1 MTKSD
6 LLTALGDIDEK
17 YICKA
22 FEKASA
28 ENVLILDERETKG
41 RVGAMD
47 KKKYIKNKIVP
58 IVAVAASVILCVG
71 SLIYITQRNND
82 DKITP
87 QDNSAVTSQSESEQS
102 DSSTEISESTPD
114 CVYEVFNWGDN
125 EEFAEH
131 IYKIVSDKGFVNTTY
146 KLQDGT
152 TEEIIYLYEF
162 DCIEGYSLFSRYQTG
177 SNYVYSF
184 YRKNGDRTGSATN
197 EITMTWEIG
206 TESQSAL
213 QSKIDYYN
221 SQGYA
226 VNEISNMPGYYY
238 VDFDEFQKVMWCEA
252 GYYFELQFP
261 VSVGRINTSTHAYT
275 GEYLFSLKKS
285 QYIIDESGNA
295 TELDKYFSESPYEL
309 FQKRLIELQTQN
321 PNEPIVELTYND
333 KLGALSGYGI
343 GIPQGN
349 EENVNSV
356 EQIKEFI
363 NNTDLAGEELD
374 AAILDMVY
382 DLYYIKIEM
391 GSGVYWDEL
400 LIDKDGKHIVTDYM
414 GTARYRYYD
423 VATKTYC
430 SVPLSE
436 IGFHGEFDDD

>member
-6 LLTALGDIDEK
+6 LLTALGDVDEK

-22 FEKASA
+22 FEKAFA
-28 ENVLILDERETKG
+28 ENVLVLDERETKG

-58 IVAVAASVILCVG
+58 IAAVAASVILCVG

-87 QDNSAVTSQSESEQS
+87 QDSSAVTSQSESEQS
-102 DSSTEISESTPD
+102 DSSTDNSESPPD
-114 CVYEVFNWGDN
+114 CVYVDERFFWNGN

-146 KLQDGT
+146 TVQNGE
-152 TEEIIYLYEF
+152 TEEMIYLYEF
-162 DCIEGYSLFSRYQTG
+162 DCIEGYSLYTRYETA
-177 SNYVYSF
+177 SDSVYF
-184 YRKNGDRTGSATN
+184 RYRKNGEKIGSATTD
-197 EITMTWEIG
+197 ITMTWEIG
-206 TESQSAL
+206 SEPQNAL
-213 QSKIDYYN
+213 QSKIDQYN
-221 SQGYA
+221 S

-275 GEYLFSLKKS
+275 GEYLFSLKES

-321 PNEPIVELTYND
+321 PNEPIDELTYND

-349 EENVNSV
+349 EENVNTV

-363 NNTDLAGEELD
+363 NSTDLAGEELD

-382 DLYYIKIEM
+382 ELYYIKIEM
-391 GSGVYWDEL
+391 GSGVYWDEFI
-400 LIDKDGKHIVTDYM
+400 IDKDGKHVVTDYM
-414 GTARYRYYD
+414 GTACYRYYD
-423 VATKTYC
+423 EATKTYC
-430 SVPLSE
+430 SAPLSE
-436 IGFHGEFDDD
+436 IGFHEEFDDD